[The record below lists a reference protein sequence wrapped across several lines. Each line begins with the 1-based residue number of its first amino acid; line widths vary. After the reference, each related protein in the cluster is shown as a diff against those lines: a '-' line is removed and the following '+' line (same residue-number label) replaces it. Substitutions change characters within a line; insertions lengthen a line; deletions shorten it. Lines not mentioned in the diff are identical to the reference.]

1 MLGHVVD
8 TVLGP
13 PQPTIES
20 LWTGFSAEMERVRE
34 DLELETS
41 LLAILPKFVDLYFYQ
56 QAPLDF
62 SDDASPTRT
71 MEKAYELLAMLPDQ
85 DTVFPLSHHVVAMT
99 IMVCIHFTSPS
110 EKERALT
117 KA

>member
-13 PQPTIES
+13 PQSTVES

-34 DLELETS
+34 NLELETS

-71 MEKAYELLAMLPDQ
+71 MEKTYEILAMLPDQ
-85 DTVFPLSHHVVAMT
+85 DTVFPLSHHVVAMA
-99 IMVCIHFTSPS
+99 IMVRIHLTSLL
-110 EKERALT
+110 KKQRALT

>member
-8 TVLGP
+8 TSLGP

-20 LWTGFSAEMERVRE
+20 PWAGFCAEMERVRE
-34 DLELETS
+34 DMELETTVM
-41 LLAILPKFVDLYFYQ
+41 AIIPKFIDLYFYH

-62 SDDASPTRT
+62 SDEASPPRI
-71 MEKAYELLAMLPDQ
+71 MEKTYEILAMLPERDM
-85 DTVFPLSHHVVAMT
+85 VFPLSHHVVAMA
-99 IMVCIHFTSPS
+99 IMVCTHFTSPLG
-110 EKERALT
+110 KQRALT